1 LDPYVLI
8 VPDGDTRREDAVRT
22 SHKILLR
29 LFHDPACDFGHV
41 SVTYINRG
49 APNDR
54 SVVEGPDIVLL
65 DRDYLEAV
73 SGEGI
78 RPVPYHRIT
87 EIRYR
92 GRVIWDR
99 EGGER
104 PL

>member
-1 LDPYVLI
+1 M
-8 VPDGDTRREDAVRT
+8 RT
-22 SHKILLR
+22 SHRILLR
-29 LFHDPACDFGHV
+29 LFHDPACEFGQV
-41 SVTYINRG
+41 SVTYIDRG

-54 SVVEGPDIVLL
+54 SVVEGPKIGLL

-73 SGEGI
+73 SEEGT

-87 EIRYR
+87 EISYR